1 MSLCKDGLDAK
12 VKGGKVT
19 LIIEDSDP
27 LIRLANLIDWNFLAE
42 LARPDLEKTK
52 KGFWWLGRK
61 LKLRIHLGVMIL
73 QMLYKWT
80 DRLTESKIR
89 LTALYQIFCGLN
101 VVLRWKCPDHTKIE
115 EFRNRLS
122 AETHKKIADY
132 IVNLAIGLGF
142 ADPSKVDIDSTVQE
156 ANMSYPSDATLMK
169 KLATKAYQLLEYLK
183 GRKEE
188 GVLALE
194 IRIKEIVRKYQSYVF
209 LAKNAAREKKHQ
221 IFKEYHILVKAELRV
236 FVKYV
241 SALPPALV
249 NAMPWNHRDAAKLI
263 AKDAWRYLLDVGHF
277 VRTGTLKQG
286 KILSLVMREV
296 VCVVKGKQ
304 GKEKEFG
311 RVFQLGRI
319 GGNFLIPYFCTSSRM
334 NDKECL
340 PQIIM
345 EHGAVFDEKPL
356 DSVTTDKGY
365 YSEYNVKLVEAM
377 TGNGDGVQ
385 RPGNIANQ
393 VEAPRKKEL
402 FNRRAGVE
410 PLIGHAK
417 SFGLGKSRMKSD
429 ETTLASG
436 YRSVTG
442 FNLHQLVRKLSP
454 PLGQGCPE
462 GA

>member
-1 MSLCKDGLDAK
+1 M
-12 VKGGKVT
+12 
-19 LIIEDSDP
+19 
-27 LIRLANLIDWNFLAE
+27 
-42 LARPDLEKTK
+42 
-52 KGFWWLGRK
+52 
-61 LKLRIHLGVMIL
+61 GVMIL

-89 LTALYQIFCGLN
+89 LTPLYQIFCGLN
-101 VVLRWKCPDHTKIE
+101 VISRWRCPDHTKIE

-132 IVNLAIGLGF
+132 IVKLAIGLGF

-194 IRIKEIVRKYQSYVF
+194 IKIKEIVRKYQSYIF

-221 IFKEYHILVKAELRV
+221 IFKEYHILVKAELRA

-277 VRTGTLKQG
+277 VRTGTLKEG

-296 VCVVKGKQ
+296 VCVVKGEGGKRERIREGLSVGEDRGEFFDSLFLYFVENERQ
-304 GKEKEFG
+304 GMPAPNNNGTLCGVRREA
-311 RVFQLGRI
+311 I
-319 GGNFLIPYFCTSSRM
+319 GIR
-334 NDKECL
+334 
-340 PQIIM
+340 
-345 EHGAVFDEKPL
+345 
-356 DSVTTDKGY
+356 
-365 YSEYNVKLVEAM
+365 
-377 TGNGDGVQ
+377 
-385 RPGNIANQ
+385 
-393 VEAPRKKEL
+393 
-402 FNRRAGVE
+402 
-410 PLIGHAK
+410 
-417 SFGLGKSRMKSD
+417 
-429 ETTLASG
+429 
-436 YRSVTG
+436 
-442 FNLHQLVRKLSP
+442 
-454 PLGQGCPE
+454 
-462 GA
+462 